1 MISLVSDGD
10 DSIHSDAVPQ
20 WVSKIQAQQDAYSAY
35 QQNIIKQQQ
44 VANTPMAPGAQ
55 ACA

>member
-1 MISLVSDGD
+1 MVSDGD